1 MQRGC
6 FRVEGQFQRKVP
18 WIAALDFLY
27 WNLKDFRPLKTM
39 PFYDQAI
46 ETAPRERLRAL
57 QFQKL
62 QKLLRE
68 ISGRNRFYTSK
79 WNDAG
84 VIPGDIRSISDFQKL
99 PFTHKSELVRAQEE
113 APPFGTNATFSVD
126 AYTRVHQTSGTTG
139 TPLSVVDTPESW
151 EWWGDCWGHVLKAA
165 GVTAAD
171 RVFLAFS
178 FGPFIGFW
186 ATVEGVRKIGAMV
199 IPGGGK
205 DSIQRLH
212 MMRDLGATVVCS
224 TPTYAL
230 RLAEV
235 AREDHFDMRSLQV
248 RTLIHAGEPGA
259 NVARTKS
266 RIEKAW
272 NAKCFDHAGASEV
285 GAHSFEC
292 EVQPGGIH
300 VIESEFIAEVLDRH
314 TGKDAS
320 SGEIG
325 ELVITNLGRAGFPVI
340 RYRTGDLV
348 RLNSSP
354 CACGRSFA
362 RFDGG
367 LLGRSDDMVTIRGVN
382 VYPTAIE
389 NVIRQFASVGE
400 FQVTV
405 STLNEMQHLEVQ
417 IEVLSGNDAEHVRA
431 SVEQAIYHALSLHP
445 TVKVAEP
452 GTLTHFEMK
461 ARRFRR
467 LDGENQPG

>member
-1 MQRGC
+1 
-6 FRVEGQFQRKVP
+6 
-18 WIAALDFLY
+18 
-27 WNLKDFRPLKTM
+27 M
-39 PFYDQAI
+39 PFFDQVN
-46 ETAPRERLRAL
+46 ETAPRERLRTL
-57 QFQKL
+57 QFDKL
-62 QKLLRE
+62 QRLLRE
-68 ISGRNRFYTSK
+68 ISVRNRFYSKK

-84 VIPGDIRSISDFQKL
+84 ILTPDIQSFSDFQKL
-99 PFTHKSELVRAQEE
+99 PFTYKSELVAAQEE
-113 APPFGTNATFSVD
+113 APPFGTNVTFSMD

-139 TPLSVVDTPESW
+139 TPLRVVDTAESW
-151 EWWGDCWGHVLKAA
+151 AWWGDCWGHVLKAA
-165 GVTAAD
+165 GVTPAD
-171 RVFLAFS
+171 RVFMAFS

-186 ATVEGVRKIGAMV
+186 AAVEGARKIGAMV
-199 IPGGGK
+199 IPGGGW

-212 MMRDLGATVVCS
+212 MMRELGATAVCC

-235 AREDHFDMRSLQV
+235 AREEHFDMRSIQV

-259 NVARTKS
+259 NVARTKA
-266 RIEKAW
+266 RIEAAW
-272 NAKCFDHAGASEV
+272 GAKCFDHAGASEV

-300 VIESEFIAEVLDRH
+300 LIESEFIAEVLDAK
-314 TGKDAS
+314 TGKEVAT
-320 SGEIG
+320 GEIG

-340 RYRTGDLV
+340 RYCTGDLV
-348 RLNSSP
+348 RPNLSP
-354 CACGRSFA
+354 CACGRTFA

-389 NVIRQFASVGE
+389 NVIRQFGSVDE

-405 STLNEMQHLEVQ
+405 TTIHEMHHLEVE
-417 IEVLSGNDAEHVRA
+417 IEVVSGNDAEHVRTH
-431 SVEQAIYHALSLHP
+431 VEQAIYHAISLRP
-445 TVKVAEP
+445 TVKVAKP

-467 LDGENQPG
+467 LDGASENQPG

>member
-1 MQRGC
+1 
-6 FRVEGQFQRKVP
+6 
-18 WIAALDFLY
+18 
-27 WNLKDFRPLKTM
+27 M
-39 PFYDQAI
+39 PFYDPAT
-46 ETAPRERLRAL
+46 ETAPREQLRAL
-57 QFQKL
+57 QLKKL
-62 QKLLRE
+62 QDLVRE
-68 ISGRNRFYTSK
+68 ISGLNRFYTRK
-79 WNDAG
+79 WNEGG
-84 VIPGDIRSISDFQKL
+84 VAAPVIRSFSDFQKL
-99 PFTHKSELVRAQEE
+99 PFTDKSELVRAQEE
-113 APPFGTNATFSVD
+113 ASPFGTNATFPVE

-139 TPLSVVDTPESW
+139 MPLRVVDTPESW

-165 GVTAAD
+165 GVTARD

-186 ATVEGVRKIGAMV
+186 AAVEGARKVGAMV
-199 IPGGGK
+199 IPGGGW
-205 DSIQRLH
+205 DSLQRLH
-212 MMRDLGATVVCS
+212 MMRDLGATVVCC

-235 AREDHFDMRSLQV
+235 AREEHFDMRTIQV

-266 RIEKAW
+266 RIETEW

-300 VIESEFIAEVLDRH
+300 LIESEFIAEVLDPQ
-314 TGKDAS
+314 TGKEVPA
-320 SGEIG
+320 GEIG
-325 ELVITNLGRAGFPVI
+325 ELVITNLGRTGFPVI

-348 RLNSSP
+348 CPNLSP
-354 CACGRSFA
+354 CACGRAFL

-389 NVIRQFASVGE
+389 NVIRQFGSVDE

-405 STLNEMQHLEVQ
+405 STLHEMQHLEVQ
-417 IEVLSGNDAEHVRA
+417 IEVVSGNDAEHVRTN
-431 SVEQAIYHALSLHP
+431 VEQAIYHALSLRP

-452 GTLTHFEMK
+452 GALAHFEMK

-467 LDGENQPG
+467 LDSTSEGKSG

>member
-1 MQRGC
+1 MS
-6 FRVEGQFQRKVP
+6 
-18 WIAALDFLY
+18 LY
-27 WNLKDFRPLKTM
+27 N
-39 PFYDQAI
+39 QAM
-46 ETAPRERLRAL
+46 ETAPRERLRTL

-68 ISGRNRFYTSK
+68 ISGRNRFYTKK
-79 WNDAG
+79 WKDAG
-84 VIPGDIRSISDFQKL
+84 IVATEILSFPDFQKL
-99 PFTHKSELVRAQEE
+99 PFTCKSELMRAQEE
-113 APPFGTNATFSVD
+113 APPFGTNATYSVD

-139 TPLSVVDTPESW
+139 TPLRVVDTPESW
-151 EWWGDCWGHVLKAA
+151 EWWGDCWAHVLRAA
-165 GVTAAD
+165 GVTSAD

-186 ATVEGVRKIGAMV
+186 ATVEGTRKIGAMV
-199 IPGGGK
+199 IPGGGW

-212 MMRDLGATVVCS
+212 MMRDLGATVVCC

-235 AREDHFDMRSLQV
+235 ARAEHFDMRAMQV

-266 RIEKAW
+266 RIEKEW
-272 NAKCFDHAGASEV
+272 GAKCFDHAGASEV

-300 VIESEFIAEVLDRH
+300 LIESEFIAEVLDPR
-314 TGKDAS
+314 
-320 SGEIG
+320 SGEEVPAGEMG

-348 RLNSSP
+348 RLNLAP
-354 CACGRSFA
+354 CACGRTFA

-389 NVIRQFASVGE
+389 NVIREFRSVDE

-405 STLNEMQHLEVQ
+405 TTVDEMQDLEVQ
-417 IEVLSGNDAEHVRA
+417 IEVVSGNDPEHVRTH
-431 SVEQAIYHALSLHP
+431 VEQAIYHALSLRP

-452 GTLTHFEMK
+452 GALTHFEMK

-467 LDGENQPG
+467 LDGASENQAE

>member
-1 MQRGC
+1 MS
-6 FRVEGQFQRKVP
+6 
-18 WIAALDFLY
+18 
-27 WNLKDFRPLKTM
+27 
-39 PFYDQAI
+39 FYDQAN
-46 ETAPRERLRAL
+46 ETVPRERLRTL

-62 QKLLRE
+62 QKLLGE
-68 ISGRNRFYTSK
+68 ISGRNRFYTKK

-84 VIPGDIRSISDFQKL
+84 IVAPGIQSFADFQKL
-99 PFTHKSELVRAQEE
+99 PFTYKSELVRAQEE

-126 AYTRVHQTSGTTG
+126 TYTRVHQTSGTTG
-139 TPLSVVDTPESW
+139 TPLRVVDTPESW

-186 ATVEGVRKIGAMV
+186 ATVEGARKVGAMV
-199 IPGGGK
+199 IPGGGW

-212 MMRDLGATVVCS
+212 MMRDLGATVVCC

-235 AREDHFDMRSLQV
+235 AREEHFDMRAMQV

-266 RIEKAW
+266 RIEKEW

-300 VIESEFIAEVLDRH
+300 LIESEFIAEVLDPQ
-314 TGKDAS
+314 TGKEVPT
-320 SGEIG
+320 GEVG
-325 ELVITNLGRAGFPVI
+325 ELVITNLGRAGFPAI

-348 RLNSSP
+348 RLNLAP
-354 CACGRSFA
+354 CACGRTFA

-389 NVIRQFASVGE
+389 NVIRQFVSVDE

-405 STLNEMQHLEVQ
+405 TTLHEMQHLEVQ
-417 IEVLSGNDAEHVRA
+417 IEVVSGNDVEHVRTH
-431 SVEQAIYHALSLHP
+431 VEQAIYQALSLRP
-445 TVKVAEP
+445 TVKVAKP
-452 GTLTHFEMK
+452 GVLTHFEMK

-467 LDGENQPG
+467 LDDPSGKQPG

>member
-1 MQRGC
+1 MS
-6 FRVEGQFQRKVP
+6 
-18 WIAALDFLY
+18 
-27 WNLKDFRPLKTM
+27 
-39 PFYDQAI
+39 FYDQAN
-46 ETAPRERLRAL
+46 ETVPRERLRTL

-62 QKLLRE
+62 QKLLGG
-68 ISGRNRFYTSK
+68 ISGRNRFYTKK

-84 VIPGDIRSISDFQKL
+84 IVAPGIQSFADFQKL
-99 PFTHKSELVRAQEE
+99 PFTYKSELVRAQEE

-126 AYTRVHQTSGTTG
+126 TYTRVHQTSGTTG
-139 TPLSVVDTPESW
+139 TPLRVVDTPESW

-186 ATVEGVRKIGAMV
+186 ATVEGARKVGAMV
-199 IPGGGK
+199 IPGGGW

-212 MMRDLGATVVCS
+212 MMRDLGATVVCC

-235 AREDHFDMRSLQV
+235 AREEHFDMRAMQV

-266 RIEKAW
+266 RIEKEW

-300 VIESEFIAEVLDRH
+300 LIESEFIAEVLDPQ
-314 TGKDAS
+314 TGKEVPT
-320 SGEIG
+320 GEIG
-325 ELVITNLGRAGFPVI
+325 ELVITNLGRAGFPAI

-348 RLNSSP
+348 RLNLAP
-354 CACGRSFA
+354 CACGRTFA

-389 NVIRQFASVGE
+389 NVIRQFGSVDE

-405 STLNEMQHLEVQ
+405 TTLREMQHLEVQ
-417 IEVLSGNDAEHVRA
+417 IEVVSGNDVEQVRTH
-431 SVEQAIYHALSLHP
+431 VEQAIYQALSLRP
-445 TVKVAEP
+445 TVKVAKP
-452 GTLTHFEMK
+452 GVLTHFEMK

-467 LDGENQPG
+467 LDGSSGKQPG